1 MGARGVLLIED
12 QCTAMRPYDLLDL
25 VLLVLVLLGQALAL
39 WREGFQTSA

>member
-25 VLLVLVLLGQALAL
+25 VLLGQALAL